1 MSLFRAVSF
10 ESMTAASLQW
20 NHDDDDVDFM
30 KEVKCPLA
38 KLPEWLIVA
47 IRLNFLW
54 PSKSSSSVSKRRKLV
69 FTLRSRQ
76 DFKPFLLS

>member
-1 MSLFRAVSF
+1 
-10 ESMTAASLQW
+10 MTAASLQW

-30 KEVKCPLA
+30 KEVKCPIA

>member
-10 ESMTAASLQW
+10 EGMIAASLQW
-20 NHDDDDVDFM
+20 NHDDDDMNFM

>member
-1 MSLFRAVSF
+1 MI
-10 ESMTAASLQW
+10 AASLQW
-20 NHDDDDVDFM
+20 NHDDDDMNFM

-69 FTLRSRQ
+69 FTLDSPPR
-76 DFKPFLLS
+76 FKPFLLS

>member
-1 MSLFRAVSF
+1 MSLFTAVSF

-30 KEVKCPLA
+30 KEVKCPIA